1 MGRLFR
7 NGLKTVAVVMG
18 NIRGGFVE
26 RCWESLTACARAK
39 NCNLLALPGEV
50 DLQAGMTAARCDEA
64 YAFARAG
71 YVDGV
76 VVLGSTSGWWD
87 LTTAARGA
95 GKQLPDLGVSR
106 YLLSLFASP
115 EELEPAEKQ
124 LSLFD
129 RVSTATCWWTPIRAH
144 CSRCCPICC
153 SIR

>member
-64 YAFARAG
+64 HAFARAG
-71 YVDGV
+71 NVDGV
-76 VVLGSTSGWWD
+76 VVLGSNIRLVGFDDSC
-87 LTTAARGA
+87 ARRWKNSCRIWVFRGISFPC
-95 GKQLPDLGVSR
+95 LPPRKS
-106 YLLSLFASP
+106 
-115 EELEPAEKQ
+115 
-124 LSLFD
+124 
-129 RVSTATCWWTPIRAH
+129 
-144 CSRCCPICC
+144 
-153 SIR
+153 